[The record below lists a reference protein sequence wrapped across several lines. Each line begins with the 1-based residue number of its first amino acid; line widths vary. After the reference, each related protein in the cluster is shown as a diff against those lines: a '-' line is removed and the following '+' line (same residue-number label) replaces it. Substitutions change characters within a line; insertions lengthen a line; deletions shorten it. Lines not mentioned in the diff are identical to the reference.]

1 MTLRSLF
8 LLAVGLALFAPFAV
22 SRADVPGPF
31 APPPDWKPTHAPP
44 EARYTGSADCE
55 SCHKAQASSHAHT
68 GMRGAASTGGECD
81 ILRDN
86 PRLDLRSGPYRY
98 LIERTGDRSI
108 YSVTDGAKTIAS
120 PVLWCFGKGEAGQTY
135 VLERNGT
142 FHESRVS
149 YYFARKGLDYTMGA
163 PRTEAA
169 SLEEAF
175 GRPMDPGDARACFAC
190 HNTAAVSAGRLQ
202 PEKMTTGVTCEGC
215 HGPGA
220 GHAEAV
226 RAGRLQDARSF
237 NPGRLTAE
245 EQSNFC
251 GACHRTWSTVMLMGL
266 QNVGNVRFQPYRLAK
281 SRCYDTEDKRIRCT
295 ACHDVH
301 QARERR
307 AAAYDEKCAAC
318 HGPASPDAPP
328 GPRAKA
334 CPKSRTGCTTCHM
347 PRFEIP
353 GAHFEFTDH
362 FIRVVRPG
370 DPYPG

>member
-1 MTLRSLF
+1 MLTSQAVVTLRSLF
-8 LLAVGLALFAPFAV
+8 LLAVGLALLAPFAV
-22 SRADVPGPF
+22 SRADVPGLF

-44 EARYTGSADCE
+44 LARYTGSADCE

-86 PRLDLRSGPYRY
+86 PRLELRSGPYRY
-98 LIERTGDRSI
+98 LIERTGDRSV

-149 YYFARKGLDYTMGA
+149 YYLARKGLDYTMGA

-215 HGPGA
+215 HGP
-220 GHAEAV
+220 
-226 RAGRLQDARSF
+226 
-237 NPGRLTAE
+237 
-245 EQSNFC
+245 
-251 GACHRTWSTVMLMGL
+251 
-266 QNVGNVRFQPYRLAK
+266 
-281 SRCYDTEDKRIRCT
+281 
-295 ACHDVH
+295 
-301 QARERR
+301 
-307 AAAYDEKCAAC
+307 
-318 HGPASPDAPP
+318 ASPDAPP

-334 CPKSRTGCTTCHM
+334 CPKGRSGCTTCHM

-370 DPYPG
+370 EPYPG